1 MFKTI
6 KSKLI
11 TSFSVMTLLIIAL
24 SAVSITKTQES
35 AEGFKDYRE
44 MARDTTLAGLVQSNM
59 LMVRMNVKDYLME
72 PVEKEVQ
79 EFNQYFEQT
88 DNLVKQA
95 LAEIKKQGRDRL
107 VATLNADLTRYHQE
121 FESVKTLMAERNHLV
136 NNIIHVNGSKIRK
149 SLNQVMQNAEQ
160 MGDVS
165 TSLQTAKAVQSLML
179 ARLYSNKFIA
189 SNTEASMQRALKEY
203 LTLRQQLKTL
213 STQTQDR
220 ANSQVLDEAMELIQA
235 TNNAVKQLNQVIKT
249 RNEHVELLNTIGPKM
264 AQTAEDIKLSIKKDQ
279 DTIGPMVQS
288 LNEQII
294 SMMIIVSL
302 VIAVIAIG
310 IGYLV
315 PRLISKGLGN
325 IQSDLNTISQT
336 GDFSI
341 RSDQSREDEIGEMA
355 AAVNSMV
362 SNMQLAIQEANT
374 VVSAISKGKFDQR
387 VTLDVAGDLKTLKDG
402 INNSA
407 DSISTTMKALGD
419 MMQAMSNGEFSH
431 QINAQVEGD
440 FDRMM
445 QNASST
451 MHDLNGTINGI
462 IGVMDEM
469 QNGHFEHRCIVEAKG
484 DLLRLKEGVN
494 HSMIALDAAMKD
506 IISIVVAQS
515 DGDLT
520 KTITNEYHGELN
532 TLKQSINATSS
543 KLIDVVSKALN
554 ATSVVNSASDEVSKG
569 ALDLSQRVQEQA
581 SALEETS
588 ATMNEMNSQVQ
599 SNTDNAQQATKV
611 AEEVSAKTDRGAQVM
626 QETIE
631 AMNAIQ
637 ASSHR
642 VAEIVTL
649 IDGIAFQTNL
659 LALNAAV
666 EAARA
671 GDHGRGF
678 AVVAGEVRSLAQKS
692 AEAAKDIKNLI
703 DETVNRVDHGSSL
716 ASQSGEMLGEIN
728 ASVTS
733 VTSMIAQIAE
743 ASSEQAEG
751 VSQVHQAIT
760 QIDEVTQQNAALV
773 EQTSAAAESMS
784 QQAEILNDDMAFFNT
799 GKRVAS
805 TSENTPLS
813 VQSIETQAESSNQ
826 PSLPKPRPLKVVDSA
841 KPSNSAQNADEE
853 WDDF

>member
-35 AEGFKDYRE
+35 SEGFKDYRE
-44 MARDTTLAGLVQSNM
+44 MARDTTLSGLIQSNM

-88 DNLVKQA
+88 DKFVTEA
-95 LAEIKKQGRDRL
+95 LEEIKKQGRDVL
-107 VATLNADLTRYHQE
+107 VMELNSDLRKYHQE
-121 FESVKTLMAERNHLV
+121 FESVQTLMDERNHLV

-149 SLNQVMQNAEQ
+149 QLNEVMLQAEQ
-160 MGDVS
+160 RGDLAI
-165 TSLQTAKAVQSLML
+165 SLQTAKAIQSFML

-189 SNTEASMQRALKEY
+189 SNTEASMQLALKEY
-203 LTLRQQLKTL
+203 LILSQQLKTL
-213 STQTQDR
+213 NAQIQDTLS
-220 ANSQVLDEAMELIQA
+220 SQLLNEAMELIQA

-249 RNEHVELLNTIGPKM
+249 RNEHVQLLNTIGPKM

-302 VIAVIAIG
+302 VIAVIAIA
-310 IGYLV
+310 IGYLI

-325 IQSDLNTISQT
+325 IQSDLNKISQT

-362 SNMQLAIQEANT
+362 NNMQLAIQEANT

-462 IGVMDEM
+462 IGVMDQM

-484 DLLRLKEGVN
+484 DLLRLKDGVN

-532 TLKQSINATSS
+532 TLKQSINSTSS

-581 SALEETS
+581 AALEETS

-611 AEEVSAKTDRGAQVM
+611 AEEVSAKTDQGAQVM
-626 QETIE
+626 QETID

-637 ASSHR
+637 DSSHR

-671 GDHGRGF
+671 GEHGRGF

-703 DETVNRVDHGSSL
+703 DETVNRVNHGSSL
-716 ASQSGEMLGEIN
+716 ASQSGEMLSEIN
-728 ASVTS
+728 ASITS

-784 QQAEILNDDMAFFNT
+784 EQAELLNQDMAFFNT
-799 GKRVAS
+799 GQAHLKSQA
-805 TSENTPLS
+805 
-813 VQSIETQAESSNQ
+813 TQAAKSKSTRSVEEKTSKSNSQ
-826 PSLPKPRPLKVVDSA
+826 MALPKPTATSLKSSTSDDSE
-841 KPSNSAQNADEE
+841 QWGE
-853 WDDF
+853 F